1 MLGDIPPPPLTLSLV
16 MSLFVGNGNDES
28 NITKR
33 NNDKGNKVI
42 AIVIITEIV
51 AKLLILII
59 L

>member
-1 MLGDIPPPPLTLSLV
+1 